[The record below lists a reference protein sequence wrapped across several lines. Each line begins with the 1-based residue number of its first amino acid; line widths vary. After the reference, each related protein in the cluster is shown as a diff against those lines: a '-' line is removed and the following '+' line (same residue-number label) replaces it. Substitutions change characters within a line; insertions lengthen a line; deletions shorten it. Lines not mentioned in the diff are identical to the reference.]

1 MTNCV
6 TTGPRQRTPRRT
18 LTDAHTIAEL
28 RLRAARPTVG
38 LLRDDELAA
47 LAAIV
52 RAVVGE
58 SSSDVRER
66 VRASFA
72 RQGLMRTLGAE
83 LATVIPGSVEI
94 TAPLTDAVSQQHGML
109 HAGVTMA
116 LVDTTVLRP
125 GRTLTICRGDV
136 HIVGQEGDRTHI
148 ATVLATMAA
157 RRT

>member
-1 MTNCV
+1 MV
-6 TTGPRQRTPRRT
+6 
-18 LTDAHTIAEL
+18 
-28 RLRAARPTVG
+28 
-38 LLRDDELAA
+38 
-47 LAAIV
+47 AIV
-52 RAVVGE
+52 RAVV
-58 SSSDVRER
+58 SDPLSDVQDR

-83 LATVIPGSVEI
+83 LSSVTAGSVEI
-94 TAPLTDAVSQQHGML
+94 TAPVSGAVSQQHGLL

-116 LVDTTVLRP
+116 LVDTACGYAALTLMAPDQEVVTVELKVNLLAPGRGQRVDAVGTVLRP

-136 HIVGQEGDRTHI
+136 HILGNDGDRTHI